1 MTSNFRD
8 IEDLITSEMNNKEK
22 QEIQDNSHENNQENE
37 NNSNLNQITSQ
48 QIPGPV
54 PTNSSN
60 TPELEKSNN
69 QIENNSIPENN
80 NQDPA
85 WYIQVYEDKI
95 NNLKNDLN
103 IKNNENNL
111 LKTDNIN
118 LHNQLKLQKQSFEEY
133 RKNNEKNE
141 KSKKESEK
149 SFISKNKS
157 IIIAI
162 VVVVV
167 VVLIISLVFICK
179 RIFKSRSLNN
189 YDTEDSESE
198 PEKSPEINTP
208 IRSNLPN

>member
-22 QEIQDNSHENNQENE
+22 QEIQDNSHENNS
-37 NNSNLNQITSQ
+37 NSNQITSQ
-48 QIPGPV
+48 TSPVATQQPV
-54 PTNSSN
+54 PE
-60 TPELEKSNN
+60 PEKLDN
-69 QIENNSIPENN
+69 QIENNSNTENN

-85 WYIQVYEDKI
+85 WYIQFYEDKI

>member
-22 QEIQDNSHENNQENE
+22 QEIQDNSHENNQEN
-37 NNSNLNQITSQ
+37 NSNSNQITSQ
-48 QIPGPV
+48 TSPVATQQPV
-54 PTNSSN
+54 PE
-60 TPELEKSNN
+60 PEKLDN
-69 QIENNSIPENN
+69 QIENNSNTENN

-85 WYIQVYEDKI
+85 WYIQFYEDKI